1 MPTQG
6 DLRKVFTR
14 CIVVY
19 MNTAAATASSAST
32 FRVAHAG
39 FGLGLLGT
47 ATPNANE
54 FGEMLVTWDNGAS
67 GFYTDA
73 EVLHEGNID
82 PDAAGAAHWLAKLAA

>member
-14 CIVVY
+14 CIVIY
-19 MNTAAATASSAST
+19 MNTATATAPASA

-47 ATPNANE
+47 ATPDANE
-54 FGEMLVTWDNGAS
+54 FGEMLVVWDNGTS
-67 GFYTDA
+67 GFYMDA
-73 EVLHEGNID
+73 DVLHAGNID
-82 PDAAGAAHWLAKLAA
+82 PDAAGAATWLAKLAA